1 MTAKTIFSL
10 ASGVATVAVLLA
22 GPAMAHD
29 PKGKGGVP
37 PEITQRIAAG
47 RAAMLTMDS
56 SDAAKGIYAK
66 SIQWPPSYAKLRV
79 CFMGGKDENNA
90 KVAEIGATWLNDDP
104 AMGLKFDFGKA
115 GKPRRCDPKSSRES
129 QIRVDYQDAGYWSV
143 LGQVSVVYL
152 KQEEASLNLA
162 GMGDAAMEAFDI
174 PDVRGTIIH
183 EFGHA
188 LGLLHEHQSPVST
201 CSNEFNWDYIVKYL
215 SGPPNNWSE
224 DQIKTNMA
232 TEVGEDL
239 MMTDFDQKS
248 VMLYYFPEE
257 FYSDGSKASC
267 FIQKPNDDIS
277 ETDRGTVQYM
287 YPANVA
293 DREANY
299 GQVKQAFQAILT
311 KAEESGSKTAGMDF
325 MGALFSGKGVAA
337 NESDE

>member
-1 MTAKTIFSL
+1 MTAKTMFGLVSGAAAAALLVSL
-10 ASGVATVAVLLA
+10 
-22 GPAMAHD
+22 PAAAHD
-29 PKGKGGVP
+29 PKGKGGIP
-37 PEITQRIAAG
+37 PEINERIAAG
-47 RAAMLTMDS
+47 RAALLNLDS

-79 CFMGGKDENNA
+79 CFIGGNDANNA
-90 KVAEIGATWLNDDP
+90 KVAQIGGQWLNDDP
-104 AMGLKFDFGKA
+104 AIGMKFDFGKMS
-115 GKPRRCDPKSSRES
+115 KPRRCDPKSSRES
-129 QIRVDYQDAGYWSV
+129 QIRISYEDAGYWSV

-152 KQEEASLNLA
+152 KQEEASMNLA
-162 GMGDAAMEAFDI
+162 GMGDAPMEAFDI

-201 CSNEFNWDYIVKYL
+201 CANEFNWDYIVKYL

-239 MMTDFDQKS
+239 MMTDFDSKS

-257 FYSDGSKASC
+257 FYTDGSKASC

-277 ETDRGTVQYM
+277 EIDRGTVQFM
-287 YPANVA
+287 YPSDMAQ
-293 DREANY
+293 REANY
-299 GQVKQAFQAILT
+299 GGVKQAFTAIID
-311 KAEESGSKTAGMDF
+311 KAAAEGKKSAGIDF
-325 MGALFSGKGVAA
+325 MAAYFSGKGVAA
-337 NESDE
+337 DETDE

>member
-1 MTAKTIFSL
+1 MMAKTIFGL
-10 ASGVATVAVLLA
+10 ASGVASVALLLA

-37 PEITQRIAAG
+37 PEITARIAAG
-47 RAAMLTMDS
+47 RAAMLNMDS

-90 KVAEIGATWLNDDP
+90 KVAEIGGAWLNDDP
-104 AMGLKFDFGKA
+104 AMGLKFDFGKK

-129 QIRVDYQDAGYWSV
+129 QIRVDYKDGGYWSV

-162 GMGDAAMEAFDI
+162 GMGDAPMEAFDI

-201 CSNEFNWDYIVKYL
+201 CSNEFNWEYIIKYL

-239 MMTDFDQKS
+239 MMTDFDS
-248 VMLYYFPEE
+248 EIGDALLFPGRVL
-257 FYSDGSKASC
+257 FGG
-267 FIQKPNDDIS
+267 IQGELFHP
-277 ETDRGTVQYM
+277 
-287 YPANVA
+287 
-293 DREANY
+293 EA
-299 GQVKQAFQAILT
+299 
-311 KAEESGSKTAGMDF
+311 E
-325 MGALFSGKGVAA
+325 
-337 NESDE
+337 